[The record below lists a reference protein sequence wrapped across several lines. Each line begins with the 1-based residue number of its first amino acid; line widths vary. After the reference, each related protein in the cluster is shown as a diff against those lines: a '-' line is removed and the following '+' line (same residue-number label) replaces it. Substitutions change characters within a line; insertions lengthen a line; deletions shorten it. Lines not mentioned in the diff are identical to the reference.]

1 MFDLKSI
8 KTRNAEDPKDYILED
23 EGLTSAVQMAIWLG
37 KPLLLTGAPGT
48 GKTRLAYKLA
58 NMLSTEKNDNLESCA
73 TFLEEPLV
81 FNTKTTST
89 ATELFYSY
97 DAIRHFQKRYV
108 EESKSTEQK
117 ATVIKA
123 DTDDEKSITTRISSA
138 EATSRSRELS
148 TAHSFIKLNALGKA
162 IVQAYGSRAIIN
174 NDNLNEL
181 QYLQEFDKI
190 ESEPRS
196 SVVLVDEI
204 DKAPRDFPN
213 DLLNEMENMEFYISE
228 LMNKRIPKPD
238 SNARVLIII
247 TSNFEKNLPDAFL
260 RRCLFYHIASPSSEE
275 LVKILSKRLESHL
288 KELYKGDE
296 KQVSHLLSSLPYNIN
311 AAVTEFDEVKKI
323 VKQKQP
329 ATAEL
334 LDWVKSLEQK
344 GFFNES
350 VDFSKLRPE
359 KKKVLRELASALAKD
374 DTDLENLKKRYE

>member
-8 KTRNAEDPKDYILED
+8 KTKNSEDPKDYILED
-23 EGLTSAVQMAIWLG
+23 EGLESAVQMAIWLG

-58 NMLSTEKNDNLESCA
+58 NMLATEKNENRDSCA
-73 TFLEEPLV
+73 PFLEEPLV

-117 ATVIKA
+117 STVIKA
-123 DTDDEKSITTRISSA
+123 DSDDEKSITTRISSA

-162 IVQAYGSRAIIN
+162 IIQAYGSRSIIN
-174 NDNLNEL
+174 NGTLNEL
-181 QYLQEFDKI
+181 QYLQDFDKI
-190 ESEPRS
+190 EPEPRS

-213 DLLNEMENMEFYISE
+213 DLLNEMENTEFYISE
-228 LMNKRIPKPD
+228 LMNIRIQRPET
-238 SNARVLIII
+238 NARVLIII

-260 RRCLFYHIASPSSEE
+260 RRCLFYHIASPSSVE

-288 KELYKGDE
+288 KELYKDDQ
-296 KQVSHLLSSLPYNIN
+296 KQFGQLLSTLPDNIN
-311 AAVTEFDEVKKI
+311 SAVTEFDEVKKI
-323 VKQKQP
+323 IKQKQP

-350 VDFSKLRPE
+350 VDFKKLRPE
-359 KKKVLRELASALAKD
+359 KRKVLRELASALAKD
-374 DTDLENLKKRYE
+374 DTDLENLKKRYD